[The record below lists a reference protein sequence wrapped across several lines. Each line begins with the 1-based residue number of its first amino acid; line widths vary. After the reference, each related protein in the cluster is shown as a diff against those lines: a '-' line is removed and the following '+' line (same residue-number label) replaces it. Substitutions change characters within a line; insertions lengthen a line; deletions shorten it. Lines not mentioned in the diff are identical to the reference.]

1 MNAVTT
7 WNPFKEMDELQQRLA
22 TAFVGADR
30 ARTNGGTWAPLV
42 DVHEEEGSYR
52 IVAELPGLT
61 REDIEVKVEGEWL
74 HITGERKAL
83 VTAEGSTCLRN
94 ERTFGRFA
102 RSFRLPDD
110 VNPGAVT
117 AEFRD
122 GLLQIGLTKR
132 EEALPK
138 VIDVKIV

>member
-1 MNAVTT
+1 MPRRGAGVEQRPDDCRNGKISQQGMN
-7 WNPFKEMDELQQRLA
+7 N
-22 TAFVGADR
+22 ADHKR
-30 ARTNGGTWAPLV
+30 
-42 DVHEEEGSYR
+42 R
-52 IVAELPGLT
+52 IT
-61 REDIEVKVEGEWL
+61 
-74 HITGERKAL
+74 
-83 VTAEGSTCLRN
+83 TCLRN